1 MSNAFTRMFLEPHA
15 KPSRLSM
22 SRLAALPLFGF
33 GVLWLVVWTGAAVLE
48 RELPLPW
55 WAGLALIASGATL
68 YMVNRFSA
76 GPVSV
81 EFSGAVENVNVTEAK
96 PEAKE

>member
-1 MSNAFTRMFLEPHA
+1 MSNVFTRMFHEPNA
-15 KPSRLSM
+15 RPARLSM
-22 SRLAALPLFGF
+22 SRLAALPLFAF
-33 GVLWLVVWTGAAVLE
+33 GIVWLIVWTGAAVLE

-81 EFSGAVENVNVTEAK
+81 EFSGDVQNVNVTEAEK
-96 PEAKE
+96 KE